1 MKTHRFFS
9 RVLPWRYLAMS
20 VLLVRLAFP
29 AHAGSLQLV
38 SAADPSLGPPAGGS
52 GDSWAP
58 VISAD
63 GRYVLFASLANN
75 VVSNSVAGPLP
86 VLFPPRLNVF
96 LRDRANGTTTLVSVN
111 LSGNGGNGD
120 STPRAIST
128 NGQYA
133 LFESAASDLV
143 AGDNNNTGDVF
154 IRDLVT
160 GATRL
165 VSVAT
170 NGVPGNGLS
179 QESAMTPDG
188 RYVAFSS
195 AANNLVPGDTNGL
208 PDIFVRD
215 LQAGTTTLASV
226 GAFSALWTSGSEWPD
241 LTPDGR
247 YVAFFSPATNLVAG
261 DAAPP
266 GVNFGR
272 IYVRDLVG
280 GATFWAG
287 TNALA
292 LLHSVTGATNS
303 ASYNHTISADGQFV
317 AFESFPSGASS
328 PFSAGVVLRYNLQ
341 TGLTDLVNT
350 NAAGIVSDYPSVRGL
365 DMTPDGRFIA
375 FIANATGV
383 SASNTAIYVWD
394 AQSGA
399 TTLASA
405 DTNNLAP
412 SNSICV
418 SPVMDAAGQSVVF
431 LCNASLT
438 ADSVAPGFHLYRR
451 DLQAGAT
458 KLVDAPIGGAGSTA
472 SPATSPSLSAD
483 GRFVAFEYPDGNLV
497 PNDDNHDYDI
507 FVRDFVSEATEL
519 ISVHHPALSSVAGN
533 GPSLLSVSCIST
545 NGRYMAFSSEADN
558 LVPNDTNGYR
568 DIFVHD
574 LVSGT
579 NILASVAADGSG
591 ANGISTEPVLSADG
605 RFVAFTSTANNLVS
619 GATND
624 TGDVYVRDLV
634 AGTNALVSVS
644 TNGVSPGNGI
654 SSLSMIS
661 ADGRYVLFHSKA
673 GNLSAGFPGVRV
685 DDIFWR
691 DMQAAS
697 TRALTTNSGSVP
709 YAASMTPDG
718 HFVAVVSG
726 FNPPNPAPTGT
737 LFVWDSQSITTVFTT
752 NFTSNIGYV
761 AISRDGKRVAYGY
774 GTAPLP
780 SIISVVDLNVPT
792 NRVIASTSLSNP
804 QTARPGLRFSADG
817 RFLAYAT
824 SASLIPSDSN
834 NAVDV
839 YLYDF
844 QTGTNI
850 LISRRFT
857 SPGAGNARSDFPDL
871 SADGR
876 FVAYFSQASNLVPGD
891 NNGVPDLFLYDNSSG
906 ATTLLTASR
915 LGNFTANNHSINAF
929 FSGDGQT
936 LVFNSWAS
944 DLSSQA
950 FNNTGNLY
958 AFQPYVTGVTNSPP
972 PFPETISLTT
982 TNSQGLSAGLG
993 GLGPTLTWP
1002 VSPGRTYQVQ
1012 FKDNLDDPVWQ
1023 NVNGDVTL
1031 VGAQGYATDFAPS
1044 TTQRFYRIVSF

>member
-1 MKTHRFFS
+1 MNARF
-9 RVLPWRYLAMS
+9 LPWRHLAVS
-20 VLLVRLAFP
+20 ILLVRLAFP

-38 SAADPSLGPPAGGS
+38 SVADSSLGPSAGGS

-75 VVSNSVAGPLP
+75 LVSNSVAGPLP

-96 LRDRANGTTTLVSVN
+96 LRDRTNGTTTLVSVN

-143 AGDNNNTGDVF
+143 PGDNNNAGDVF
-154 IRDLVT
+154 IRDLVA

-170 NGVPGNGLS
+170 NGGPGNGLS

-195 AANNLVPGDTNGL
+195 AANNLVPEDTNGI

-292 LLHSVTGATNS
+292 LVHSVTGATNS
-303 ASYNHTISADGQFV
+303 ASYNHAISADGQFV

-350 NAAGIVSDYPSVRGL
+350 NAAGIVSDYPSVRRL
-365 DMTPDGRFIA
+365 DMSHDGRFIA
-375 FIANATGV
+375 FIANAAGV
-383 SASNTAIYVWD
+383 SASNTAVYVWD
-394 AQSGA
+394 AQNGT
-399 TTLASA
+399 TTLASVG
-405 DTNNLAP
+405 TNNLP
-412 SNSICV
+412 PLNSICA
-418 SPVMDAAGQSVVF
+418 SPVMDSSGQSVVF

-438 ADSVAPGFHLYRR
+438 ADSPPPGFHLYRR
-451 DLQAGAT
+451 DLQASVT
-458 KLVDAPIGGAGSTA
+458 KLVDAPIGSPGSTA

-497 PNDDNHDYDI
+497 PNDNNRAYDI
-507 FVRDFVSEATEL
+507 FVRDFAADITEL
-519 ISVHHPALSSVAGN
+519 ISVHHPALPSSAGN
-533 GPSLLSVSCIST
+533 GPSLLTVSCIST
-545 NGRYMAFSSEADN
+545 NGRYVAFSSEADN

-568 DIFVHD
+568 DIFVRD
-574 LVSGT
+574 LLSGT

-605 RFVAFTSTANNLVS
+605 RFVAFTSTATNLVS

-624 TGDVYVRDLV
+624 TGDVYVRDLLM
-634 AGTNALVSVS
+634 GTNTLVSVS
-644 TNGVSPGNGI
+644 PNGSSPGNRI
-654 SSLSMIS
+654 SRLPLIS
-661 ADGRYVLFHSKA
+661 ADRRYVLFHSSA
-673 GNLSAGFPGVRV
+673 GNLTPGFPGVRI
-685 DDIFWR
+685 DDLFWR
-691 DMQAAS
+691 DTQAGVTS
-697 TRALTTNSGSVP
+697 ALTTNSGNNLLYV
-709 YAASMTPDG
+709 AAMTPDAR
-718 HFVAVVSG
+718 FVAIGSAAVSG
-726 FNPPNPAPTGT
+726 SAGT
-737 LFVWDSQSITTVFTT
+737 LWVWDSQSDTTVYRT
-752 NFTSNIGYV
+752 NFTSNINFL
-761 AISRDGKRVAYGY
+761 AISTNGQRIAYGSSP
-774 GTAPLP
+774 GAFSPVI
-780 SIISVVDLNVPT
+780 SILDLAVPT
-792 NRVIASTSLSNP
+792 NRVIASTSFSMP
-804 QTARPGLRFSADG
+804 QTTRPGIRLSADG
-817 RFLAYAT
+817 RFLVYAT
-824 SASLIPSDSN
+824 SASLVAADSN
-834 NAVDV
+834 NALDV

-850 LISRRFT
+850 LISHRFT
-857 SPGAGNARSDFPDL
+857 SPGAGNARSDFPGL

-876 FVAYFSQASNLVPGD
+876 FVAYFSQAGNLVPGD

-906 ATTLLTASR
+906 ATTLLTVSQ
-915 LGNFTANNHSINAF
+915 LGNFAANNHSINAF
-929 FSGDGQT
+929 FSSDGQT

-958 AFQPYVTGVTNSPP
+958 AFQPYVTGVTNPPP
-972 PFPETISLTT
+972 PFPETISLTV
-982 TNSQGLSAGLG
+982 TNAQDLPPGLG
-993 GLGPTLTWP
+993 GSGPTLTWP

-1012 FKDNLDDPVWQ
+1012 FKDNLNDSVWQ
-1023 NVNGDVTL
+1023 NINGDVTL
-1031 VGAQGYATDFAPS
+1031 VGAQGYVTDFAPS
-1044 TTQRFYRIVSF
+1044 AGQRFYRIVSL

>member
-1 MKTHRFFS
+1 MNARPS
-9 RVLPWRYLAMS
+9 PWWHLTLSIVIACLS
-20 VLLVRLAFP
+20 FP
-29 AHAGSLQLV
+29 THAGSLKLV
-38 SAADPSLGPPAGGS
+38 SAADPSLGPPAGAS

-75 VVSNSVAGPLP
+75 LVSNSAAGPLP

-96 LRDRANGTTTLVSVN
+96 LRDRTNETTTLVSVN

-120 STPRAIST
+120 SMPRAIST

-143 AGDNNNTGDVF
+143 PGDNNNAGDVF
-154 IRDLVT
+154 IRDLVA

-170 NGVPGNGLS
+170 NGGPGNGLS
-179 QESAMTPDG
+179 QESVMTPDG

-215 LQAGTTTLASV
+215 MQAGTTTLASV
-226 GAFSALWTSGSEWPD
+226 GAFSAYWTSGSESPD

-247 YVAFFSPATNLVAG
+247 YVAFFSLATNLVAG

-266 GVNFGR
+266 GVNIGR
-272 IYVRDLVG
+272 IYVRDLVA
-280 GATFWAG
+280 GATFWAS

-292 LLHSVTGATNS
+292 LLHSATGATNS
-303 ASYNHTISADGQFV
+303 ASYNHAISADGQFV
-317 AFESFPSGASS
+317 AFESFPSGFAS

-341 TGLTDLVNT
+341 SGLTDLVNT
-350 NAAGIVSDYPSVRGL
+350 NAAGIVYDYPSVRGL
-365 DMTPDGRFIA
+365 DLTPDGRFIA

-383 SASNTAIYVWD
+383 SASNTAVYVWD
-394 AQSGA
+394 AQSGT

-405 DTNNLAP
+405 DTNNLVP
-412 SNSICV
+412 SNSICA
-418 SPVMDAAGQSVVF
+418 SPVIDSSGQSVVF
-431 LCNASLT
+431 LCNANLT
-438 ADSVAPGFHLYRR
+438 PDSAPPGFHLYRR
-451 DLQAGAT
+451 DLQAGVT
-458 KLVDAPIGGAGSTA
+458 RLVDAPIASPGSTA
-472 SPATSPSLSAD
+472 SPATVPSLSAD

-497 PNDDNHDYDI
+497 PNDNNRDYDI
-507 FVRDFVSEATEL
+507 FVRDLAADVTEL
-519 ISVHHPALSSVAGN
+519 ISVHHPALTSVAGN

-545 NGRYMAFSSEADN
+545 NGRYVAFSSEADN

-568 DIFVHD
+568 DVFVRD
-574 LVSGT
+574 LLSGT

-605 RFVAFTSTANNLVS
+605 RFVAFTSTATNLVS

-644 TNGVSPGNGI
+644 TNGVSPGNHI
-654 SSLSMIS
+654 SNLPMIS
-661 ADGRYVLFHSKA
+661 ADGRYVLFHSQA
-673 GNLSAGFPGVRV
+673 GNLAAGFPAIEI
-685 DDIFWR
+685 DDVFLR
-691 DMQAAS
+691 DMQAAT
-697 TRALTTNSGSVP
+697 TRAVTTNGLNLL

-718 HFVAVVSG
+718 HFVAVGSIRASG
-726 FNPPNPAPTGT
+726 SGGT

-752 NFTSNIGYV
+752 NFTNNIGY
-761 AISRDGKRVAYGY
+761 ISISPDGKRIAYGN
-774 GTAPLP
+774 GSTPLP
-780 SIISVVDLNVPT
+780 SVISALDLAVPT

-804 QTARPGLRFSADG
+804 QTTRPGLRFSADG
-817 RFLAYAT
+817 RYLAYAT
-824 SASLIPSDSN
+824 SASLVPSDSN
-834 NAVDV
+834 NAVDI

-850 LISRRFT
+850 LVSRRFM

-876 FVAYFSQASNLVPGD
+876 LVAYFSQASNLVPGD
-891 NNGVPDLFLYDNSSG
+891 NNAVPDLFLYDNSSG
-906 ATTLLTASR
+906 ATTLLTASQ
-915 LGNFTANNHSINAF
+915 LGNFSANNHSINTF

-944 DLSSQA
+944 DIAPLS

-958 AFQPYVTGVTNSPP
+958 AFQPYVTGTTNPPP

-982 TNSQGLSAGLG
+982 TNGQSLPAGLG
-993 GLGPTLTWP
+993 GPGPTLTWP
-1002 VSPGRTYQVQ
+1002 VSPGRTYQAQ

-1023 NVNGDVTL
+1023 NINGDVTL
-1031 VGAQGYATDFAPS
+1031 VGGQGYATDFAPS
-1044 TTQRFYRIVSF
+1044 ASQRFYRIVSF